1 MNIANKYKEVHLFFD
16 EEQHKY
22 ISKDYKIHSWIYNLE
37 EAVVVGDILIVQ
49 TSEGQA
55 YIEVYHVT
63 NTAGKDVTN
72 RYKKAVANVTALN
85 EITRS

>member
-1 MNIANKYKEVHLFFD
+1 M
-16 EEQHKY
+16 
-22 ISKDYKIHSWIYNLE
+22 
-37 EAVVVGDILIVQ
+37 VGDILFVQ

-72 RYKKAVANVTALN
+72 RYNKAVANVTALK
-85 EITRS
+85 

>member
-1 MNIANKYKEVHLFFD
+1 MEAPSESPIYKMVVGHYVEYD

-55 YIEVYHVT
+55 YVEVYHVT

-72 RYKKAVANVTALN
+72 
-85 EITRS
+85 SS